1 MAAMSSNIKPH
12 CHVRSNSLPSTSD
25 QPNVFNEIYRFQ
37 ASKET
42 NTSCSSS
49 SFLGNKLSCL
59 NDMYESIQPFLTLP
73 STQQSLAQGCYKEQ
87 LNKFLDELLGL
98 LDLCSTT
105 KDALSI
111 SMDCAKELQSVIRR
125 KRGNNH
131 GLTSSVKDYQSQ
143 RRKVKRVVCKT
154 LSSLKK
160 QSTVSVKEDSRAKSN
175 INILKEMRLNT
186 LAVFK
191 LLSNFV
197 LGSNRQSKP
206 KGWSLVSKMIS
217 GELAQCQR
225 TPEETEVQKVDQEL
239 QTLITYM
246 KIESDSLDVDHIQKG
261 LAEMEFTLGDLSEQV
276 ECLYRHLIKT
286 RVSILNILNF

>member
-25 QPNVFNEIYRFQ
+25 QPIVFNEIYKFQ

-42 NTSCSSS
+42 TTSCSSS
-49 SFLGNKLSCL
+49 SLLGNKLSCL
-59 NDMYESIQPFLTLP
+59 NDMYEAIQPFLTLP

-125 KRGNNH
+125 KRGSNH

-143 RRKVKRVVCKT
+143 RRKVKRAVCKT
-154 LSSLKK
+154 LSDLKK
-160 QSTVSVKEDSRAKSN
+160 QSTVSVKEDSRGKSN

-191 LLSNFV
+191 LLLNFV
-197 LGSNRQSKP
+197 GSNRQSKP

-217 GELAQCQR
+217 GELEQCHQ

-246 KIESDSLDVDHIQKG
+246 KIKSDSLVVDHIQKG
-261 LAEMEFTLGDLSEQV
+261 LAEMEFALRDLSEQV
-276 ECLYRHLIKT
+276 ECLCRHLIKT